1 MMKLIECSNGRKQV
15 FYNNVLVQYERRGS
29 DIYGNPLYRVYPI
42 NFSFKRLKSVY
53 RNYEKCCGEE
63 SYYLIQSYNIL
74 ADIQN
79 IANEVNAKN
88 TFPEFD
94 QSLLKDYREVSA
106 YV

>member
-53 RNYEKCCGEE
+53 RNYEKGAWEE

-74 ADIQN
+74 ADIKN
-79 IANEVNAKN
+79 IANEVNANN

-94 QSLLKDYREVSA
+94 QSLLKDCREVSA

>member
-1 MMKLIECSNGRKQV
+1 MMKLIELDNGRKQV
-15 FYNNVLVQYERRGS
+15 FYNNVLMQYEKRGS
-29 DIYGNPLYRVYPI
+29 DVYGNPLYRIYPI

-53 RNYEKCCGEE
+53 RNYEKGNDEE

-74 ADIQN
+74 ADIEN

-94 QSLLKDYREVSA
+94 QSLLEDYREVSA

>member
-1 MMKLIECSNGRKQV
+1 MMKLIELDNGRKQV
-15 FYNNVLVQYERRGS
+15 FYNNVLLQYERRGN
-29 DIYGNPLYRVYPI
+29 DIYGNPFYRVYPI

-53 RNYEKCCGEE
+53 RNYEKALGEE

-74 ADIQN
+74 ADIKN

-94 QSLLKDYREVSA
+94 QALLKDYREVSA

>member
-1 MMKLIECSNGRKQV
+1 MMKLIELDNGRKQV
-15 FYNNVLVQYERRGS
+15 FYNNVLMQYERRGS
-29 DIYGNPLYRVYPI
+29 DVYGNPLFRVYPI
-42 NFSFKRLKSVY
+42 NFSFKRLKNVY
-53 RNYEKCCGEE
+53 RNYEKGDWEE

-88 TFPEFD
+88 TFPDFD
-94 QSLLKDYREVSA
+94 QTLLRDYQEVLA

>member
-1 MMKLIECSNGRKQV
+1 MMKLIELDNGRKQV
-15 FYNNVLVQYERRGS
+15 FYNNVLMQYERRGS
-29 DIYGNPLYRVYPI
+29 DIYGNPLYRAYPI
-42 NFSFKRLKSVY
+42 NFYFKRLKSAY
-53 RNYEKCCGEE
+53 RNYEKSYGEK

-94 QSLLKDYREVSA
+94 QSLLEDYREVSA

>member
-1 MMKLIECSNGRKQV
+1 MMKLIEIDNGRKQV
-15 FYNNVLVQYERRGS
+15 FYNNVLMQYERRGS

-42 NFSFKRLKSVY
+42 NFSFKRLKNVY
-53 RNYEKCCGEE
+53 RNYEKGAGEE
-63 SYYLIQSYNIL
+63 SYYLMQSYNIL
-74 ADIQN
+74 ADIKN

-94 QSLLKDYREVSA
+94 QALLEDYREVSA

>member
-1 MMKLIECSNGRKQV
+1 MMKLIELDNGRKQV
-15 FYNNVLVQYERRGS
+15 FYNNVLMQYERRGT
-29 DIYGNPLYRVYPI
+29 DIYGNPLFRVYPI

-53 RNYEKCCGEE
+53 RNYEKGAWEE

-74 ADIQN
+74 AYIQT
-79 IANEVNAKN
+79 IATEVNAFN

>member
-1 MMKLIECSNGRKQV
+1 MIKLLELDNGRKQV
-15 FYNNVLVQYERRGS
+15 FYNNVLMHYERHGN
-29 DIYGNPLYRVYPI
+29 DVYGNPLYRVYPI

-53 RNYEKCCGEE
+53 RNYEKCYGEE

-79 IANEVNAKN
+79 IANEVNSEN

>member
-1 MMKLIECSNGRKQV
+1 MMKLIELDNGRKQV
-15 FYNNVLVQYERRGS
+15 FYNNVLLQYERHGS
-29 DIYGNPLYRVYPI
+29 DVNGNPLYKVYSI

-53 RNYEKCCGEE
+53 RNYEKGAWEE

-79 IANEVNAKN
+79 IANEVNEKT

-94 QSLLKDYREVSA
+94 QSLLEDYREVSA

>member
-1 MMKLIECSNGRKQV
+1 MMKLIELDNGRKQV
-15 FYNNVLVQYERRGS
+15 FYNNVLLQYERHGN
-29 DIYGNPLYRVYPI
+29 DVNGNPLYKVYPI

-53 RNYEKCCGEE
+53 RNYEKGAWEE

-79 IANEVNAKN
+79 IANEVNEKT

-94 QSLLKDYREVSA
+94 QSLLEDYREVSA

>member
-1 MMKLIECSNGRKQV
+1 MMKLVELDNGRKQV
-15 FYNNVLVQYERRGS
+15 FYNNVLMQYERCGS
-29 DIYGNPLYRVYPI
+29 DIYGNPLYRAYPI

-53 RNYEKCCGEE
+53 RNYEKSYGEE

>member
-15 FYNNVLVQYERRGS
+15 FYNNVLMQYERRGS

-53 RNYEKCCGEE
+53 RNYKKGACEE

-74 ADIQN
+74 ADIRD

-88 TFPEFD
+88 TFPDFD
-94 QSLLKDYREVSA
+94 QTLLKDYREVSA